1 MLLLGAIGLRGIER
15 GEAILREV
23 FQVELKH
30 LCESYLVLLLV
41 CQELL
46 LL

>member
-30 LCESYLVLLLV
+30 LCESYLNPHLVLLLV
-41 CQELL
+41 C
-46 LL
+46 